1 MFAVVITYSESS
13 PQVCVGLTNDKEKAF
28 VKAAKV
34 MDSKIRSNI
43 VKRFPSFRV
52 EVYSRGT
59 LRGGFYH
66 EPDGTVESVYA
77 KKYDEL
83 LSMEFDIDDFEFGY
97 IALSSLNNSGKISDT
112 PTRFIACAPSIDEL
126 KYNVC
131 NRLAWDENV
140 KANGNIAAFRSCGSK
155 DGNESFELECVIDL

>member
-13 PQVCVGLTNDKEKAF
+13 PQVCIGLTNDKEKAF

-34 MDSKIRSNI
+34 MDAKIRSNI
-43 VKRFPSFRV
+43 VKTFPNFSV

-66 EPDGTVESVYA
+66 ELDGTVESVHTR
-77 KKYDEL
+77 KYEEL

-97 IALSSLNNSGKISDT
+97 IALSPLNNSSKISDK
-112 PTRFIACAPSIDEL
+112 PTKFIACAPSIDEL

-131 NRLAWDENV
+131 NRLAWDDNA
-140 KANGNIAAFRSCGSK
+140 KANGDIAAFRSCGSK
-155 DGNESFELECVIDL
+155 DGNETFELECVIDF